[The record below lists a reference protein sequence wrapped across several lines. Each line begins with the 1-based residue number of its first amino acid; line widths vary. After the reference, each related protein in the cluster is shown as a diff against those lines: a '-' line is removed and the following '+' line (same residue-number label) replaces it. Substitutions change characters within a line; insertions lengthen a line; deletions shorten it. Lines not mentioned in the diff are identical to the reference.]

1 MNLVIDI
8 GNSLQKSAVF
18 DKAREPIHVE
28 VCAQITPQLLESL
41 FAQFPIRNCIF
52 SAVADFD
59 KSLLTFLEKKCRV
72 FTFSQSLRFPLEI
85 RYEHAETLG
94 SDRLANAVAAHLY
107 FPDAPVLSIQ
117 AGSCIVADFVDENG
131 IYWGG
136 SISPGLN
143 MRFRALNRFTSNL
156 PLLEPQEI
164 DFYVGTSSEKSIRSG
179 VINGVTDEINSLI
192 ERYMKD
198 YANLKVFLTGGD
210 SAYLH
215 KSIKNTIFANSNLV
229 LIGLN
234 KILEFNVDEK

>member
-8 GNSLQKSAVF
+8 GNSLQKAAVF
-18 DKAREPIHVE
+18 DKSREPLHLE
-28 VCAQITPQLLESL
+28 VCRKITSQLLESL
-41 FAQFPIRNCIF
+41 LARFPVQNCIF

-59 KSLLTFLEKKCRV
+59 QSLMSILENKCRLI
-72 FTFSQSLRFPLEI
+72 TFSQSLRFPLEI
-85 RYEHAETLG
+85 RYEHPETLG
-94 SDRLANAVAAHLY
+94 SDRLANAVAAHHY

-143 MRFRALNRFTSNL
+143 MRFRALNSFTSKL

-164 DFYVGTSSEKSIRSG
+164 DFYVGTSTEKSIRSG

-210 SAYLH
+210 SAYLQ